1 MDVPED
7 ALRALE
13 SGEPCRFADLESS
26 CPSTPGVYTLWDGE
40 VLLYA
45 GIARVD
51 PAETK
56 NPQAGGIRGRLRGYP
71 QNRLDSDFAV
81 TIFLRF
87 ILPSLSS
94 EDCAKLAAGEIGI
107 REMSQL
113 VRSHVEPRV
122 TFRAWTCDR
131 KTAARIESHIR
142 RNGLAHA
149 GKPAFNPSD

>member
-1 MDVPED
+1 MREAMDVPED

-81 TIFLRF
+81 TIFQDQRA
-87 ILPSLSS
+87 
-94 EDCAKLAAGEIGI
+94 EWRAC
-107 REMSQL
+107 QL
-113 VRSHVEPRV
+113 HRH
-122 TFRAWTCDR
+122 
-131 KTAARIESHIR
+131 AAR
-142 RNGLAHA
+142 LAIA
-149 GKPAFNPSD
+149 RGQIGDLGFDSWC